1 MDFGEFSSGLGVL
14 NFDCWFFKVFGH
26 VENLTSGHWT
36 CEVREMIWVSIVALE
51 LPEWALVLGLW
62 KHQDGFGIGIL
73 ETSKC
78 FLGSGYWNA
87 KMYIVD
93 FGLGMYWKRLNCFCW
108 ILSDSGFDWTL
119 DDSIRHIGIRLEAQ

>member
-1 MDFGEFSSGLGVL
+1 MDFGEFSSDL
-14 NFDCWFFKVFGH
+14 DCWFFKVFGH

-36 CEVREMIWVSIVALE
+36 CEMIVALE

-73 ETSKC
+73 ETSKY

-87 KMYIVD
+87 EMYNYLQFLFGYWVLD
-93 FGLGMYWKRLNCFCW
+93 FWVNGK
-108 ILSDSGFDWTL
+108 
-119 DDSIRHIGIRLEAQ
+119 

>member
-1 MDFGEFSSGLGVL
+1 MDFGEFSSGL
-14 NFDCWFFKVFGH
+14 DCWFFKVFGH

-36 CEVREMIWVSIVALE
+36 CEMIVALE

-87 KMYIVD
+87 EMYNYLQFLFGYWVLD
-93 FGLGMYWKRLNCFCW
+93 FWVFVGSLVILALIGL
-108 ILSDSGFDWTL
+108 
-119 DDSIRHIGIRLEAQ
+119 